1 MLTLVKNYKQRQ
13 FSDRAAK
20 IAIEHFGWSEL
31 ATPFKPS
38 EVGTK
43 TKPPIIDK
51 PIKLKEIPIEKKIE
65 VNDDLAQEPVKEIL
79 SEIRAT
85 EKMTVSADEISDA
98 TAVPDEAPV
107 KVKKTRKS
115 PVKSKSK

>member
-1 MLTLVKNYKQRQ
+1 MESVTLEKNYQRRQ
-13 FSDRAAK
+13 FSPKAAK
-20 IAIEHFGWSEL
+20 IAIEHYGWSEIT
-31 ATPFKPS
+31 TPAKPS

-65 VNDDLAQEPVKEIL
+65 VNDDLAVGEKKEIITDDSGVRL
-79 SEIRAT
+79 
-85 EKMTVSADEISDA
+85 ADENKN
-98 TAVPDEAPV
+98 VPDEVKEV

>member
-31 ATPFKPS
+31 TTPFKPS

-65 VNDDLAQEPVKEIL
+65 VNDDLANGSGFQSEVQNTEVKFEVLPDASDDEKVSEPAKF
-79 SEIRAT
+79 
-85 EKMTVSADEISDA
+85 
-98 TAVPDEAPV
+98 
-107 KVKKTRKS
+107 KKPRKS
-115 PVKSKSK
+115 SVKSKSK